1 MSTFFLFHSTFVAVV
16 VVVVFVVF
24 VVVLRRSCDWV
35 SHNEGPALGV
45 GGGGSCLVIYR
56 SWRIVEGRA
65 AEETFF
71 SLAKGREREREGR
84 GLFDFSFPTLPVAR
98 SMMLDRSSCRENLC
112 LGLVDSSWKWD
123 GNVRFC
129 GEVELKKEKLNFF
142 FLLLLDG
149 NWL

>member
-1 MSTFFLFHSTFVAVV
+1 MAN
-16 VVVVFVVF
+16 
-24 VVVLRRSCDWV
+24 RRRKS
-35 SHNEGPALGV
+35 
-45 GGGGSCLVIYR
+45 GGRDILLS
-56 SWRIVEGRA
+56 
-65 AEETFF
+65 
-71 SLAKGREREREGR
+71 RERKREREGR

-149 NWL
+149 N